1 MNIRDRIIEVSTEL
15 FLQSGC
21 KSVTM
26 DDVAKEN
33 GISKRTLYEHFSD
46 KTTLLEE
53 CINFMKDQ
61 MMVYSKT
68 LEQESENVLDLLFR
82 IHNSQSDLIINLKI
96 NFFQE
101 LRKYYYDLYKKT
113 VENVMVYHLERI
125 NDYIVKGQKE
135 GYILEDIDRGLV
147 SKIVIEMSHM
157 IENSDVFPIKEYKR
171 KELFKEVVMF
181 YFRGIATQKGI
192 EMIDEYLENSN

>member
-125 NDYIVKGQKE
+125 NDYIAKGQKE

>member
-1 MNIRDRIIEVSTEL
+1 
-15 FLQSGC
+15 
-21 KSVTM
+21 
-26 DDVAKEN
+26 
-33 GISKRTLYEHFSD
+33 
-46 KTTLLEE
+46 
-53 CINFMKDQ
+53 
-61 MMVYSKT
+61 
-68 LEQESENVLDLLFR
+68 
-82 IHNSQSDLIINLKI
+82 
-96 NFFQE
+96 

-125 NDYIVKGQKE
+125 NDYIAKGQKE

>member
-1 MNIRDRIIEVSTEL
+1 MEIRDRIIEVSTEL

-125 NDYIVKGQKE
+125 NDYIAKGQKE

>member
-1 MNIRDRIIEVSTEL
+1 MDIRDRIIEVSTEL

-26 DDVAKEN
+26 DDVAREN

-46 KTTLLEE
+46 KTGLLEE
-53 CINFMKDQ
+53 CIEFMKVQ
-61 MMVYSKT
+61 MIDYSNK

-82 IHNSQSDLIINLKI
+82 IHNSQSDIIINLKI

-113 VENVMVYHLERI
+113 VENVTVYHLERI
-125 NDYIVKGQKE
+125 NDYIAKGQKE
-135 GYILEDIDRGLV
+135 GIVLENIDRDLV
-147 SKIVIEMSHM
+147 SKIIIEISHL
-157 IENSDVFPIKEYKR
+157 IENSDAFPVKEYKR
-171 KELFKEVVMF
+171 KELFKEVVIF
-181 YFRGIATQKGI
+181 YFRGIATKMGI
-192 EMIDEYLENSN
+192 EMIDEYLANSN

>member
-46 KTTLLEE
+46 KTSLLEE
-53 CINFMKDQ
+53 CINFMKVQ
-61 MMVYSKT
+61 MMEYSKT

-125 NDYIVKGQKE
+125 NDYIAKGQKE
-135 GYILEDIDRGLV
+135 GYILESINRDLV
-147 SKIVIEMSHM
+147 SKIVIEMSHL
-157 IENSDVFPIKEYKR
+157 IENSDVFPMKEYKR
-171 KELFKEVVMF
+171 KELFREVVMF
-181 YFRGIATQKGI
+181 YFRGIATEKGI
-192 EMIDEYLENSN
+192 EMIDEYLANSN